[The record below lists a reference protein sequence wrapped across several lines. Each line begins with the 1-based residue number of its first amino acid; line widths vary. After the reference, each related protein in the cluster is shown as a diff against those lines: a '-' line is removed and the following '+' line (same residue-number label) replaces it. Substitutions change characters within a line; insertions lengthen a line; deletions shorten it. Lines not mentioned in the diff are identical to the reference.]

1 MGQTTGKSMQRH
13 SFTPRET
20 CLKSTLNPTGTA
32 CSHENTPPQE
42 QRKRAANC
50 AKKITPII
58 FINKP
63 SQETTP
69 PPPLTSESPGKRA
82 IITVKVLSRFVLFQ
96 ERLNT
101 FEFLFFSFSS
111 LRFIVAWCCSFYTK
125 RDNKASCSNGKVNTI
140 IRHMFIC

>member
-32 CSHENTPPQE
+32 RSHENTPPQE

-63 SQETTP
+63 RRETTP
-69 PPPLTSESPGKRA
+69 PPPLTSKSPGKRA
-82 IITVKVLSRFVLFQ
+82 MIAAEVLSRFVLFQ

-101 FEFLFFSFSS
+101 SSFCFSLFRPFVLLSRGAALFTPSVTT
-111 LRFIVAWCCSFYTK
+111 RRVVAMERLTQ
-125 RDNKASCSNGKVNTI
+125 
-140 IRHMFIC
+140 